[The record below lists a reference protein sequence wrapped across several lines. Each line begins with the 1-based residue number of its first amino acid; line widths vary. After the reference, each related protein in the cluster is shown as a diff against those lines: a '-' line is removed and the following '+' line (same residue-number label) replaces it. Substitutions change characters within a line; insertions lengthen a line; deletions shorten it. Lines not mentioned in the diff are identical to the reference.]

1 MFLAK
6 VFITLKSTVND
17 PQGQT
22 IRGGLQEL
30 GFENVVN
37 VRAGKYLEIYLDEDS
52 EIEANKK
59 VQDMCDKLLA
69 NLVIEEFHF
78 DIQSWSA

>member
-6 VFITLKSTVND
+6 IFITLKSTVND

-22 IRGGLQEL
+22 IRGALQEL
-30 GFENVVN
+30 GFGNVVN

-52 EIEANKK
+52 EVEANKK
-59 VQDMCDKLLA
+59 VQAMCDKLLA
-69 NLVIEEFHF
+69 NPVIEEFHF
-78 DIQSWSA
+78 AIQPWAT

>member
-6 VFITLKSTVND
+6 IFITLKSTVND

>member
-37 VRAGKYLEIYLDEDS
+37 VRAGIYLEIYLDEDS
-52 EIEANKK
+52 EAEANKK
-59 VQDMCDKLLA
+59 VQAMCDKLLA

-78 DIQSWSA
+78 DIQPWSA

>member
-22 IRGGLQEL
+22 IRGGLQKL